1 MPARKG
7 SPAGS
12 RPIPRG
18 PPAIGRL
25 VAGGVFP
32 AEEAPN
38 HVLLNWYEADQGSEG
53 GGESVAAIPP
63 PFVCPGICPLPNGP
77 PRVLCGPSC
86 GEWLPLGIAAHQDG
100 PLYAAKVAILSVGT
114 RTDAL
119 DFWDAAH

>member
-1 MPARKG
+1 MESHDASKQGFPRGK
-7 SPAGS
+7 PS

-53 GGESVAAIPP
+53 GGGNRLLQSLHP
-63 PFVCPGICPLPNGP
+63 
-77 PRVLCGPSC
+77 
-86 GEWLPLGIAAHQDG
+86 
-100 PLYAAKVAILSVGT
+100 LSVPGF
-114 RTDAL
+114 APSPMVL
-119 DFWDAAH
+119 PGSCAVPPAGNGSP